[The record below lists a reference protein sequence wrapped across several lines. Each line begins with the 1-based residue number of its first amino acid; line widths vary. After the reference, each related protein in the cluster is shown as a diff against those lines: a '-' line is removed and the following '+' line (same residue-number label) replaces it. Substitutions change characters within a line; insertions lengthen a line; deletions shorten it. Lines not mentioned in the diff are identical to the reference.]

1 MCVPLYKK
9 SCYQWSVINSL
20 LKLLNCMS
28 LLILSGGLKV
38 PLMPLFSCSDEF
50 IINTLKDFVETF
62 YSYDFT
68 GLVADISS
76 DKESDF
82 EIDLSVEE
90 PTKEL
95 VNDSVV
101 VSDVHNAPSASDK
114 TTRKLFQGENNVFI
128 VIKDDQIKYID
139 FEPQMFEI

>member
-1 MCVPLYKK
+1 M
-9 SCYQWSVINSL
+9 
-20 LKLLNCMS
+20 
-28 LLILSGGLKV
+28 
-38 PLMPLFSCSDEF
+38 
-50 IINTLKDFVETF
+50 KDFVETF
-62 YSYDFT
+62 YSNDFT

-114 TTRKLFQGENNVFI
+114 TTRKLLQGENNVFI
-128 VIKDDQIKYID
+128 VIKDD
-139 FEPQMFEI
+139 